1 MSRTVDLSPNPK
13 SHIKTLMR
21 IGYDLPSAVSDILD
35 NSIAARCNKVEIF
48 APPGLEEPLI
58 SITDDGHGMSQEEL
72 IANMRIGCKDPNDV
86 RGAGDLGRFGSGL
99 KTASFSQARKL
110 TVISKTIDGPLCA
123 AVWDIDRIEKE
134 NSWCLEILEG
144 EEIRNIRELRLDD
157 NSNEGTQIIWEKLT
171 CISKGDH
178 APDHDEEL
186 ASILVDIQK
195 KIALHFHRFLQ
206 GKSKREILINGTLV
220 KPIDP
225 FMTKANGYQEGR
237 SERLRCKGGH
247 IEIKT
252 HVLPYFKKMSASE
265 LEDLGGADGILQN
278 QGLYIYREGRL
289 IIAGGWLGLAKNSQ
303 LGALARV
310 QVDVPSSLDHEW
322 STDVKKSSLQIP
334 PKVKRE
340 LRKYLSDPIR
350 RSKKV
355 YTYRG
360 TQDKANKYWDVVED
374 ENKGTITYQIDAGN
388 PELLALLKDAK
399 PETRIMIIKYLTE
412 ISANLPINHIYQKM
426 SESPKDIDQESLDS
440 SVFKSA
446 LSKIF

>member
-1 MSRTVDLSPNPK
+1 MSRTIDLSPNPK

-21 IGYDLPSAVSDILD
+21 IGYDMPSAVADILD
-35 NSIAARCNKVEIF
+35 NSITAESGRIEIY
-48 APPGLEEPLI
+48 APPGLEDPLI
-58 SITDDGHGMSQEEL
+58 SIIDDGYGMTPDAL
-72 IANMRIGCKDPNDV
+72 VANMRIGCKDPNDA
-86 RGAGDLGRFGSGL
+86 RGAGDLGRFGSGM

-110 TVISKTIDGPLCA
+110 TVISKTATSPLCA
-123 AVWDIDRIEKE
+123 AIWDIDRIENE

-144 EEIRNIRELRLDD
+144 DEVKNIHELKLDH
-157 NSNEGTQIIWEKLT
+157 NVEQGTQIIWEKLS
-171 CISKGDH
+171 CISTGDH
-178 APDHDEEL
+178 ARDHDEEL
-186 ASILVDIQK
+186 ASVLVDIQK
-195 KIALHFHRFLQ
+195 KVALHFHRFLQ
-206 GKSKREILINGTLV
+206 GKNKKMILINGALV

-252 HVLPYFKKMSASE
+252 HVLPYFKKMTVSE
-265 LEDLGGADGILQN
+265 MEDLDGADGILQN

-334 PKVKRE
+334 SKVKRE
-340 LRKYLSDPIR
+340 LRKFLSDPIK

-355 YTYRG
+355 YAYRG
-360 TQDKANKYWDVVED
+360 TQDKANKYWNVVED
-374 ENKGTITYQIDAGN
+374 ENKGTITYQIDTEN
-388 PELLALLKDAK
+388 KELLALLKVAE
-399 PETRIMIIKYLTE
+399 PEARVMLIRYLTE
-412 ISANLPINHIYQKM
+412 ISSNLPINHIYQKM
-426 SESPKDIDQESLDS
+426 SESPKEIDQESLDS
-440 SVFKSA
+440 SIFKST